1 MQNKGKIIFIL
12 IILAVFKNSV
22 TVDEEEISDLLIC
35 KEKCNLIIKQCYVI
49 VWSAEKLQTVKPQN
63 F

>member
-12 IILAVFKNSV
+12 ITLAVFKNSV

-49 VWSAEKLQTVKPQN
+49 V
-63 F
+63 